1 MHTVRSAFN
10 VTPAAM
16 ASTIPAERVVSGLL
30 IVVDHSLQGIF
41 TENHAFMYTLYRYPV
56 MPESV
61 AAYFVSDMNGL
72 RCWSDSDCNVCGQAA
87 QSCCPVDIP
96 YSAKHLKLCQESCSG
111 DAGIG
116 SPRVLNTEYIYSG
129 QQLVIIVLAALSL
142 LTIFGVICNCLRS
155 RCGVMRHE
163 QKYQA
168 VSMDRTVAEES
179 ESEQVGFKDEAI

>member
-1 MHTVRSAFN
+1 MGNNLLSCRS
-10 VTPAAM
+10 
-16 ASTIPAERVVSGLL
+16 E
-30 IVVDHSLQGIF
+30 
-41 TENHAFMYTLYRYPV
+41 
-56 MPESV
+56 
-61 AAYFVSDMNGL
+61 
-72 RCWSDSDCNVCGQAA
+72 SDCNVCGQPG
-87 QSCCPVDIP
+87 QSCCPTNFP
-96 YSAKHLKLCQESCSG
+96 FYQFKLCQESCSG